1 MTTPSLPLGGLS
13 YVNNA
18 GTVTNNPGGGAGS
31 IQYNN
36 TGTFGGF
43 VASGD
48 ATITTSTGVVV
59 VSAMSGGTTLNYVAK
74 TAIYTASAT
83 DYVINCTSG
92 TFTVSL
98 PTAVG
103 ITGRVYVVKNSG
115 TGATTVDP
123 AGTETIDGALTVA
136 LATQYQSIMVMSNGA
151 NWIVI

>member
-1 MTTPSLPLGGLS
+1 MTTPALPLGGLS
-13 YVNNA
+13 YVVTA
-18 GTVTNNPGGGAGS
+18 GTITNSPGGGAGS

-48 ATITTSTGVVV
+48 ATITTSTGAVV
-59 VSAMSGGTTLNYVAK
+59 VSAMTGGTTLNYVAK
-74 TAIYTASAT
+74 TATYTAIAT

-98 PTAVG
+98 PTAIS

-115 TGATTVDP
+115 TGTITVDP
-123 AGTETIDGALTVA
+123 NGSQTIDGALTVA

>member
-1 MTTPSLPLGGLS
+1 MTTSSLPLGGLS

-74 TAIYTASAT
+74 TATYTASAT

-115 TGATTVDP
+115 TGTTTVDP

>member
-13 YVNNA
+13 YVVTA
-18 GTVTNNPGGGAGS
+18 GTITNSPGGGAGS
-31 IQYNN
+31 IQYND

-48 ATITTSTGVVV
+48 ASIDTSTGIVV
-59 VSAMSGGTTLNYVAK
+59 VSQMTGGTTLNYVAK

-115 TGATTVDP
+115 TGTTTLDP
-123 AGTETIDGALTVA
+123 AGTETIDDAPTVA

-151 NWIVI
+151 NWIII